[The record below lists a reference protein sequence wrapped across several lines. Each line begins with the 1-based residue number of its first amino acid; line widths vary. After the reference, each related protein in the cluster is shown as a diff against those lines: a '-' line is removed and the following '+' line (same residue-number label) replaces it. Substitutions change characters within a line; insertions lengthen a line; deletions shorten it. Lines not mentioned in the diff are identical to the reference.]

1 MKRVVGDQL
10 EDEHYTVKTRG
21 ERYQPGARAIG
32 QGSYEFVRHEDHV
45 HFTCRLDDIE
55 HDAPD
60 ELHVDELGDYLVLF
74 DRTQVPSH
82 PPTRAIW
89 TAAGDPSLLD
99 SEGAEL
105 VIVGHGECNSET

>member
-1 MKRVVGDQL
+1 MKRVVRDQL
-10 EDEHYTVKTRG
+10 EDEHYTTKTRG

-32 QGSYEFVRHEDHV
+32 QGSYEFVRHAD
-45 HFTCRLDDIE
+45 
-55 HDAPD
+55 
-60 ELHVDELGDYLVLF
+60 VDELGDYLVLF
-74 DRTQVPSH
+74 ERTQVPSH